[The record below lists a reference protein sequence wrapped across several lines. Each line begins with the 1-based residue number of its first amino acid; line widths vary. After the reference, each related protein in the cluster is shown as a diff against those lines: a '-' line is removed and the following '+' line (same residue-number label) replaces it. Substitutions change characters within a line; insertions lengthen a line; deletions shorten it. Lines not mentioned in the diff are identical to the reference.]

1 MQAIRICTVGDINQ
15 SQFYVGITYSLS
27 FHCFALVNYKY
38 KMFNQQKP
46 AFKFVIKSKIEQE
59 KVKEST
65 DSKQEKKND
74 KATAAAAAAGAVA
87 LEEKKRKRSD
97 KDTTAAPIATK
108 KVKMW
113 IGKLI
118 TNLIK
123 SCIRFI
129 VN

>member
-1 MQAIRICTVGDINQ
+1 
-15 SQFYVGITYSLS
+15 
-27 FHCFALVNYKY
+27 
-38 KMFNQQKP
+38 MFNQQKP

-65 DSKQEKKND
+65 GSKQEKKND
-74 KATAAAAAAGAVA
+74 KAIAAAAGTVT